1 MTHESRLPKNTSQ
14 DTTGQDNS
22 VLESPVLE
30 PIASHDEVSKSTVFD
45 NELSVINA
53 TENKLAKQ
61 AIHVHKFGGSS
72 LATTECIKR
81 VLEIIRQNCQ
91 LDDIVVVSA
100 NGKTTDALF
109 ALYTQAESLQVTK
122 LALDKTNEQEII
134 QIETL
139 EEELT
144 QAVIALEQQQKVL
157 INELLNDNSAKQ
169 LTQLLSIDIAD
180 ITLWLSGE
188 LSVHHNDILALGEV
202 WSARLLSALLNEQVC
217 PSNSIDS
224 RDFLVINN
232 EQDCLVETAISAAQL
247 RRHRQFG
254 KLAVITGYISKD
266 SRGENCTLGRNGSD
280 YSATIIASLIAARTV
295 TLWTDVNG
303 IYSADPR
310 VVPNARK
317 LHRLPNGVAKEL
329 GRLGNP
335 VLHAKTLLP
344 LVNPL
349 SEHHTHLHVASSFD
363 AKVVGTEIGKFG
375 QIAKQELSV
384 TYLND
389 LLIAHSDS
397 FIGESA
403 LKAQQEFSPI
413 CYDEKQ
419 GYIVIQQEQQK
430 ALSQWL
436 ACHDTEVIF
445 KPVAIIATVG
455 HRVAEQ
461 GDIRARFKRA
471 LNTAKPIFLTH
482 GENNHSLIAILTEP
496 CSIELLNNVHHDMTK
511 DARNIGLV
519 VAGLGNIGQRF
530 LALLPAQ
537 LHRVSLLENV
547 HLVGLLS
554 SNKAL
559 INNDGIDVS
568 QANELYQQ
576 SAQDYTNEQL
586 LAWLNNHPYDELIVV
601 DITPSEQ
608 FSLLYQ
614 AFFEQGIHVIG
625 ANKWAASSSSKQY
638 QSLINTA
645 TENHSLWLGN
655 TTVGAGLP
663 INYAIKDLRESGDE
677 ITEISGIF
685 SGTLSWLFQT
695 YDASVSFSELLLSAL
710 EQGITEPDPR
720 EDLSGRDVQR
730 KLLILARK
738 AGFSLDLADIDCQNL
753 VPESL
758 RDLSTAEF
766 LTRAGE
772 LDDYFDKAY
781 RTAKDKACC
790 IRYIARF
797 QSLTPNEDSA
807 ILPRLKA
814 QVSLEVLPV
823 NDAFATLTPCDNI
836 FKINSRWYQDNAL
849 IIRGPGA
856 GRDVTAGGLHSD
868 LVNICRQLANK
879 QHKVTI
885 KGIN

>member
-1 MTHESRLPKNTSQ
+1 MTNESTLQENTRQENTELES
-14 DTTGQDNS
+14 TSLESS
-22 VLESPVLE
+22 VLE
-30 PIASHDEVSKSTVFD
+30 
-45 NELSVINA
+45 NEFSVINA

-81 VLEIIRQNCQ
+81 ALEIIRQNCL

-100 NGKTTDALF
+100 NGKTTDSLF
-109 ALYTQAESLQVTK
+109 ALYLQAESLQTEK
-122 LALDKTNEQEII
+122 LTLDVTNETETTQL
-134 QIETL
+134 ETL
-139 EEELT
+139 VEELS
-144 QAVIALEQQQKVL
+144 QAVFSLENQQKLL
-157 INELLNDNSAKQ
+157 INELLNENSAKQ
-169 LTQLLSIDIAD
+169 LTQLLSLDIAD
-180 ITLWLSGE
+180 LTVWLSGE
-188 LSVHHNDILALGEV
+188 LPVHHNNILALGEV

-224 RDFLVINN
+224 RDFLVIDN
-232 EQDCLVETAISAAQL
+232 EQNCAVDNAISAAQL
-247 RRHRQFG
+247 RQRRQFG

-266 SRGENCTLGRNGSD
+266 SRGNNCTLGRNGSD
-280 YSATIIASLIAARTV
+280 YSATIIASLVSARTV

-363 AKVVGTEIGKFG
+363 PKVVGTEIGKFG

-389 LLIAHSDS
+389 LLIAHSES
-397 FIGESA
+397 FIGDSL
-403 LKAQQEFSPI
+403 LKAQAEFSPI
-413 CYDEKQ
+413 CFDEEQ
-419 GYIVIQQEQQK
+419 GYIVITQAQQK
-430 ALSQWL
+430 PLSQWL
-436 ACHDTEVIF
+436 ASHDTEVRF
-445 KPVAIIATVG
+445 KPVSIIATVG

-461 GDIRARFKRA
+461 GDIRARFKRS
-471 LNTAKPIFLTH
+471 LNTAKPICLAN

-511 DARNIGLV
+511 DARNIGVV

-530 LALLPAQ
+530 LELLPAQ
-537 LHRVSLLENV
+537 LNRVSLLENV

-559 INNDGIDVS
+559 INNDGIDVN
-568 QANELYQQ
+568 QAHELFEQ
-576 SAQDYTNEQL
+576 SAQDYSNEQL
-586 LAWLNNHPYDELIVV
+586 LTWLNNHPYDELIVV

-614 AFFEQGIHVIG
+614 AFFSQGVHVIG
-625 ANKWAASSSSKQY
+625 ANKWAASSSSEQY
-638 QSLINTA
+638 QKLVNTA
-645 TENHSLWLGN
+645 TANHSLWLGN

-663 INYAIKDLRESGDE
+663 INYAIKDLRQSGDE

-738 AGFSLDLADIDCQNL
+738 AGFSLDLEDIDCQNL

-766 LTRAGE
+766 LAKASE
-772 LDDYFDKAY
+772 LDSYFENAY
-781 RTAKDKACC
+781 QSAKDKVSC
-790 IRYIARF
+790 IRYVARF
-797 QSLTPNEDSA
+797 QCLDSGAEASVATPH
-807 ILPRLKA
+807 IKA
-814 QVSLEVLPV
+814 QVSLEVLPSS
-823 NDAFATLTPCDNI
+823 DAFASLTPCDNI
-836 FKINSRWYQDNAL
+836 FKINSRWYQENAL

-868 LVNICRQLANK
+868 LVNICQQLANK
-879 QHKVTI
+879 QNKVTI